1 MIEKK
6 LDYKFKNRSILKTA
20 LTHSSFANE
29 TSVESNERLEYLGD
43 AILGCVVARVLFDM
57 FPDHSEGELSKLRS
71 SIVSRTN
78 FAKYAVRLRIDKQ
91 VLLGK
96 GEENTGGRERDSN
109 LAGTFEA
116 VIGAVYIDGGYRKS
130 FNIIKKIIKDCI
142 TNEEIF
148 LDFKTKLQEVAQ
160 KKFRQI
166 PRYSVINEE
175 GPPHNKRFEIK
186 VEINSKLM
194 GEGKGKNKK
203 QAEQAAAKIALSIL
217 KKKLPSSNQTL

>member
-1 MIEKK
+1 M
-6 LDYKFKNRSILKTA
+6 
-20 LTHSSFANE
+20 
-29 TSVESNERLEYLGD
+29 
-43 AILGCVVARVLFDM
+43 
-57 FPDHSEGELSKLRS
+57 
-71 SIVSRTN
+71 
-78 FAKYAVRLRIDKQ
+78 RIDKQ

-109 LAGTFEA
+109 LAGSFEA

-160 KKFRQI
+160 RKFRQI